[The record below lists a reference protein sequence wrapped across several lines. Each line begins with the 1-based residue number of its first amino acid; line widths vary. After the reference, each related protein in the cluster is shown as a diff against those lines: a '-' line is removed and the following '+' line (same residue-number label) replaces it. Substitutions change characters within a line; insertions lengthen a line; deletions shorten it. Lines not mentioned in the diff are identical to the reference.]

1 MAYYESFVVDFNED
15 AAKDYPASSEDCLVT
30 VRLKFGTTNP
40 QDLLD
45 AISKLTEALQ
55 HLISCNK
62 TTLQNCYNESDGMA
76 DKIKQLEGMC
86 DTCES
91 IDGG

>member
-62 TTLQNCYNESDGMA
+62 TTLQNSYNECDA
-76 DKIKQLEGMC
+76 LRDRVINLEG
-86 DTCES
+86 DN
-91 IDGG
+91 G